1 MSEGSNRLSINKW
14 AEEDRPREKLMRLG
28 AAALSNA
35 ELLAILI
42 GSGSTDESAVELMK
56 RVLKDSGNNLN
67 TLGKRTLRELT
78 TYKGMGPAKAVTIMA
93 ACELGKR
100 RQMEKAEERRTVK
113 SAADIYDIMLPK
125 MQDLDTEEAWVIL
138 LNQSLKLIKCL
149 CVSRGGINQT
159 AVDVRIIIREALLC
173 NATVIALCHNHPS
186 TSTRPSTE
194 DDRLT
199 TSISNACR
207 LMRIHLLDH
216 VIVADGSY
224 YSYHEMGKL

>member
-67 TLGKRTLRELT
+67 TLGKKTLRELT

-186 TSTRPSTE
+186 TSTRPSAE

-216 VIVADGSY
+216 VIVTDGSY